1 MVSLSLRVMVVVV
14 GPGRGWRGVEG
25 SGGEGSWM
33 VMEAEICS
41 VYIRSRIVLWIV
53 CCLLF
58 AGCGGEES

>member
-14 GPGRGWRGVEG
+14 GPGRGWRGVE
-25 SGGEGSWM
+25 EGSWM

-53 CCLLF
+53 CCLVF